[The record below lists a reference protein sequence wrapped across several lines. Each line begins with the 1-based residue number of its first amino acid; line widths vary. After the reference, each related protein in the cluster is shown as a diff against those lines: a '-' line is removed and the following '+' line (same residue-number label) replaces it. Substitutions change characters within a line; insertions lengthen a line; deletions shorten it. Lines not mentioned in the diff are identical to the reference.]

1 MECSPK
7 CNILVPPKVDGV
19 SRENACLHCG
29 KHATMH
35 CAGCFGAKF
44 CDVACQRAV
53 WKKHRLDCK
62 TAEIFGQNYHFH
74 QALAAHIASDEPDK
88 ISLESK
94 ISNQVKCCKEF
105 EAWCHQYGLGV
116 PHSCARAK
124 LLRKEL
130 LRRGRCSC
138 FNKSHIAFY
147 GEVDESSDEEVVE
160 EELDATTR
168 TAMERIREF
177 TDMC

>member
-1 MECSPK
+1 M
-7 CNILVPPKVDGV
+7 
-19 SRENACLHCG
+19 R
-29 KHATMH
+29 
-35 CAGCFGAKF
+35 
-44 CDVACQRAV
+44 
-53 WKKHRLDCK
+53 
-62 TAEIFGQNYHFH
+62 Y
-74 QALAAHIASDEPDK
+74 ALLPSHT
-88 ISLESK
+88 
-94 ISNQVKCCKEF
+94 
-105 EAWCHQYGLGV
+105 W
-116 PHSCARAK
+116 AK